1 MLPFLPDGIFR
12 HSYVKSLDMRSLAFL
27 GGSYLILECLLEG
40 KKISRKREGIALLAL
55 KTDRAGTQRM
65 LVAAGS

>member
-1 MLPFLPDGIFR
+1 MG
-12 HSYVKSLDMRSLAFL
+12 SLAFL

>member
-12 HSYVKSLDMRSLAFL
+12 HSYVKSLDMKSLAFL